1 VTDKLTET
9 AKSLLP
15 YGFLLNSWL
24 KSADAKIA
32 VDKEGNVI
40 AISEEAMPLFH
51 YHPSEVVGKA
61 VEMLVPAAFAEAHKA
76 HRGGY
81 VARPR
86 HRAMGEKMNLH
97 GRRKDGSEFPCVINL
112 VYYYDPE
119 GLWVEATVRMLPDG
133 QISTATTEPTD

>member
-1 VTDKLTET
+1 MPDKDRLAET
-9 AKSLLP
+9 ARSLLP

-32 VDKEGNVI
+32 VDSQGSII

-51 YHPSEVVGKA
+51 YHPSEVVGKP
-61 VEMLVPAAFAEAHKA
+61 VEILVSGAAAPAHKDY
-76 HRGGY
+76 RTGY
-81 VARPR
+81 VQRPR

-97 GRRKDGSEFPCVINL
+97 GRRKDGTEFPCVINL

-119 GLWVEATVRMLPDG
+119 GLWVEATVRMLPNG
-133 QISTATTEPTD
+133 QAPAPEPAD